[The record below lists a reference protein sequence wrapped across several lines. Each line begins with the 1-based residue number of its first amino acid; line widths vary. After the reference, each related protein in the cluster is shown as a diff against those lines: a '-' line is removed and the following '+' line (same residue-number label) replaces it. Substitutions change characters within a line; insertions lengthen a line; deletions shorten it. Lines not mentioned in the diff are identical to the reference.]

1 MSDYPFA
8 TPSLWEGIAR
18 NIDLFGTLQDYSFS
32 ENPIESDLQAL
43 QNDVECL
50 RKDMD
55 TVIPENLGRDE

>member
-1 MSDYPFA
+1 MRDYLFA

-18 NIDLFGTLQDYSFS
+18 NIDFFGTLQEYSFS
-32 ENPIESDLQAL
+32 ENPIESDLQSL

-50 RKDMD
+50 LKDMD